1 MVLYRQRMVVIISE
15 IRYFQSSD
23 LFTMERF
30 NEMIQQINTNYANFE
45 QELNNAIA
53 GSISVPKGAIVVWS
67 GAENN
72 IPANWHLCD
81 GTNGTPDLRD
91 KFVLGAGN
99 NYSVGQTGGSSTA
112 SLSVENMPSHT
123 HTITGSTSSDGSHS
137 HDINYDSFGH
147 GNTGTSYGLGSY
159 SGSYGTSTAGEHTH
173 TITATAEATGGGQP
187 HENMPPYYALCYI
200 MRIV

>member
-1 MVLYRQRMVVIISE
+1 
-15 IRYFQSSD
+15 
-23 LFTMERF
+23 MERF

>member
-1 MVLYRQRMVVIISE
+1 
-15 IRYFQSSD
+15 
-23 LFTMERF
+23 MERF
-30 NEMIQQINTNYANFE
+30 NEMIQQINTNYTSFE

-112 SLSVENMPSHT
+112 SLSVENMPPHT

-137 HDINYDSFGH
+137 HTISIGEGYHARGTTDSDY
-147 GNTGTSYGLGSY
+147 SP
-159 SGSYGTSTAGEHTH
+159 SGSATTLSSSTDGEHTH

>member
-1 MVLYRQRMVVIISE
+1 MVIINE
-15 IRYFQSSD
+15 IRYFNNDD
-23 LFTMERF
+23 LFTMELF
-30 NEMIQQINTNYANFE
+30 NEMIRQINTNCTGLE
-45 QELNNAIA
+45 QELNSAIA

-99 NYSVGQTGGSSTA
+99 NYSVSQTGGSSTA

-137 HDINYDSFGH
+137 HTISIMTGYHARGTTDSDY
-147 GNTGTSYGLGSY
+147 SP
-159 SGSYGTSTAGEHTH
+159 SGSLTNLSSSTNGEHTH
-173 TITATAEATGGGQP
+173 TITATAEVTGGGQP

>member
-1 MVLYRQRMVVIISE
+1 
-15 IRYFQSSD
+15 
-23 LFTMERF
+23 MERF
-30 NEMIQQINTNYANFE
+30 NEMIQQINTNYTSFE

-53 GSISVPKGAIVVWS
+53 GSISVPKGTIVAWS
-67 GAENN
+67 GTENN

-123 HTITGSTSSDGSHS
+123 HMVTGSTSSDGSHS

>member
-1 MVLYRQRMVVIISE
+1 MVVIISE
-15 IRYFQSSD
+15 IKYFQSSD

-30 NEMIQQINTNYANFE
+30 NEMIKQINTTYASFE
-45 QELNNAIA
+45 QDLNSAIA

-67 GAENN
+67 GAENS

-81 GTNGTPDLRD
+81 GTSGTPDLRD

-99 NYSVGQTGGSSTA
+99 NYNVGQTGGSSTA

-159 SGSYGTSTAGEHTH
+159 SGSYNTSTDGEHSH